1 MDEFFLTPAKTAPL
15 DFPLELMQELALNPD
30 PYAVCTK
37 YGFDYDEIK
46 DLPHFKAKAS
56 QVEKSLLAEGALT
69 PVIAA
74 AGLHTAVEKLA
85 YRVADDR
92 IPTGDLVKAIDIL
105 KKVKDGSAQQNAQSA
120 APGVSLVINI
130 PALGNTPAKTID
142 VTPTKPAAH
151 PSTVPTISLD
161 DDLTITLE

>member
-105 KKVKDGSAQQNAQSA
+105 KKVKDGSKEAKDAVTGPSFSIQIVLPGHKDKSTAVTVD
-120 APGVSLVINI
+120 GVSGAVVD
-130 PALGNTPAKTID
+130 AG
-142 VTPTKPAAH
+142 
-151 PSTVPTISLD
+151 
-161 DDLTITLE
+161 